1 MKRYKC
7 SDLSDKPIFVPQP
20 RPVFPSDYIPY
31 SYFPQPYTSGQSDP
45 GTFADQQILYEPY
58 WSITASPQSPTPA
71 PVVPSAY
78 RGVDIPVATSV
89 ETPVTPTKAPV
100 NITNTPSVQVTSP
113 SVSAPSVSVPS
124 DSFPFPSSTSG
135 DTPEKPVA
143 ALNDAVSNDTSL
155 SLQPNILPL
164 DGVTDPPA
172 TIANDTPYYQEPS
185 GNTSPLMAYREDAT
199 STSPITPDNSMTNDT
214 PPSSQTESSDSK
226 NADPPIT
233 IAENTPYYP
242 EEPYGMTSPLMSY
255 REDTNSL
262 PPSATFHLTGAVLDD
277 GTLPLAMIQVSD
289 SDITFENPG
298 TIHLKAGY
306 AYQVTYFI
314 QSVMEPDK
322 EIEICIPV
330 IGAKGPGCK
339 TSGNASFLLE
349 ADEPVQFHLRAP
361 QELNM
366 VLSGR
371 VTVLKKNLE

>member
-7 SDLSDKPIFVPQP
+7 SDLSDKPSFVPQP

-78 RGVDIPVATSV
+78 RGVDIPVSAAV
-89 ETPVTPTKAPV
+89 ETPVNAPIKAPV
-100 NITNTPSVQVTSP
+100 NITNTPPVQVASS
-113 SVSAPSVSVPS
+113 SVSAPS
-124 DSFPFPSSTSG
+124 DSFPFTSPKSTVSPV
-135 DTPEKPVA
+135 TPVA
-143 ALNDAVSNDTSL
+143 ALNDAVSKDTSL
-155 SLQPNILPL
+155 SLQPNILTL
-164 DGVTDPPA
+164 DGVTDPPT

-226 NADPPIT
+226 DADPPIT

-277 GTLPLAMIQVSD
+277 GTLRLAMIQVSD
-289 SDITFENPG
+289 SDITFEKPG

-349 ADEPVQFHLRAP
+349 AEEPVQFHLLAP

>member
-78 RGVDIPVATSV
+78 RGVDIPVSAAV
-89 ETPVTPTKAPV
+89 ETPVNAPIKAPV
-100 NITNTPSVQVTSP
+100 NITNTPPVQVASS
-113 SVSAPSVSVPS
+113 SVSAPS
-124 DSFPFPSSTSG
+124 DSFPFTSSKSTVSPV
-135 DTPEKPVA
+135 TPVA
-143 ALNDAVSNDTSL
+143 ALNDAVSNDTPL
-155 SLQPNILPL
+155 SPQPNVLPL
-164 DGVTDPPA
+164 VGVTEPPP
-172 TIANDTPYYQEPS
+172 TIADDTPYYQEPS
-185 GNTSPLMAYREDAT
+185 GNTSPLMAYRENIV

-262 PPSATFHLTGAVLDD
+262 PPSATFHLTGAVLND

-289 SDITFENPG
+289 SDITFEKPG

-349 ADEPVQFHLRAP
+349 AEEPVQFHLRAP